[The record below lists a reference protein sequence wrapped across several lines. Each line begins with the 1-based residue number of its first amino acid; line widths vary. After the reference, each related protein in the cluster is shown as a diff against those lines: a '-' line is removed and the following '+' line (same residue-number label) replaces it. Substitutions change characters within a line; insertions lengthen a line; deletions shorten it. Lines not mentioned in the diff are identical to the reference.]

1 MNIEEIKSELI
12 EFSKYAAKVGGSS
25 WYDIPLWAID
35 NYLKSENFMKRYRD
49 EKIESILNEK

>member
-25 WYDIPLWAID
+25 WYDIHLRAID
-35 NYLKSENFMKRYRD
+35 NYLKSEEFIKRYRD
-49 EKIESILNEK
+49 NQIDIILNED